1 MEELRKYLIFAIVV
15 LTGMT
20 FALTAFAADYHIGI
34 MTPTVSQ
41 AEDDYRGAEAVVKK
55 YGDVDK
61 GGIIRH
67 ITCPDQFSTE
77 IETTITQ
84 LVGLADDPKMKAI
97 IVVEA
102 VPGVTEAFRRI
113 KEMRPDILRV
123 VASPHEDPAMVA
135 SVSDVVVDIDRIN
148 WGWRIMAAV
157 KKMGADTFVH
167 ISFPRHMSMELLA
180 RRAAVFRE
188 AAKQMGLKFYLETAP
203 DPLSEVGVAGTQQFL
218 LEKVPAWIEKY
229 GQKTAFITTNSAHH
243 EPLIKRIVS
252 HGGIYA
258 YGDGPSPIRG
268 FPGALNVDLSQEKGD
283 WPAMLAKVEKAA
295 VEAGASGRLGT
306 WRVSLM
312 YTEAPALTD
321 HVIRVL
327 EGKAKI
333 ADTDAIL
340 ETYKEHTKVEMF
352 GDPYVDAATGMKV
365 KNMIL
370 LSQEPYVFGV
380 GPLDMSDV
388 VIPDNI
394 NEIR

>member
-1 MEELRKYLIFAIVV
+1 MEELRKYLIFAIAV

-123 VASPHEDPAMVA
+123 VASPPEDPAMVA
-135 SVSDVVVDIDRIN
+135 SVSDVVVDKDRII

-157 KKMGADTFVH
+157 
-167 ISFPRHMSMELLA
+167 
-180 RRAAVFRE
+180 
-188 AAKQMGLKFYLETAP
+188 
-203 DPLSEVGVAGTQQFL
+203 
-218 LEKVPAWIEKY
+218 
-229 GQKTAFITTNSAHH
+229 
-243 EPLIKRIVS
+243 
-252 HGGIYA
+252 
-258 YGDGPSPIRG
+258 
-268 FPGALNVDLSQEKGD
+268 
-283 WPAMLAKVEKAA
+283 
-295 VEAGASGRLGT
+295 
-306 WRVSLM
+306 
-312 YTEAPALTD
+312 
-321 HVIRVL
+321 
-327 EGKAKI
+327 
-333 ADTDAIL
+333 
-340 ETYKEHTKVEMF
+340 
-352 GDPYVDAATGMKV
+352 
-365 KNMIL
+365 
-370 LSQEPYVFGV
+370 
-380 GPLDMSDV
+380 
-388 VIPDNI
+388 
-394 NEIR
+394 